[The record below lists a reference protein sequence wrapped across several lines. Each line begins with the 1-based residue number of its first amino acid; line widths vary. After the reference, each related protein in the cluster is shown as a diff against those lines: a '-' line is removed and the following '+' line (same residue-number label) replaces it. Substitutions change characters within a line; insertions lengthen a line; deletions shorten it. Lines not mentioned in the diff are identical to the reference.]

1 MIFGFG
7 NKQRNSSIDDR
18 ISNIKSQMETID
30 TVCSSPHTDIDN
42 DWMNF
47 RGEFDEDII
56 SAYHYKTKNLA
67 MFARDNK
74 DLKGI
79 VHGNGEW
86 YGMFQRNYEK
96 CKKELEAVEL
106 HLKIEKDIY
115 QKLYEQNRE
124 LETKLYMA
132 QRELEILKG
141 EVK

>member
-1 MIFGFG
+1 MIFGIG

-30 TVCSSPHTDIDN
+30 TVYRNPDMDIDN
-42 DWMNF
+42 YWMNF
-47 RGEFDEDII
+47 HGELDDDII
-56 SAYHYKTKNLA
+56 SAYHQKTKQLA
-67 MFARDNK
+67 IFARDNK

-79 VHGNGEW
+79 INGNGEW
-86 YGMFQRNYEK
+86 YGPFQRNYEK
-96 CKKELEAVEL
+96 CKKQLETVEL

-115 QKLYEQNRE
+115 QKLYEQSRE